1 MNQQKDIQPSADKNS
16 FYYGFIVV
24 IAAFFIMLAIY
35 GIQYTFGTFFKPIL
49 SDFGWSRALT
59 SGAFSLTWF
68 MTGIMSIVVG
78 GFNDKFGPRLVITI
92 NGLIAGIG
100 FILISQIN
108 AAWQLYLF
116 YGVMVGAGITVY
128 VPLLSTVARWFV
140 YRRTTMSGIVVTGI
154 GIGMLIAPVTS
165 NWLIENYNWRTACV
179 IIGIV
184 VLIIV
189 VSLAQFLKRDPAEV
203 GQPLFGESKITAAMA
218 DIKARAF
225 SFKEAIGTRQ
235 FWLSFIMF
243 FGFGYCLLTVLVHL
257 TPYSTDQ
264 GITATVAAKILGTI
278 GAASIVGRLA
288 LGSLG
293 DKIGNRNG
301 FIISFTFMLLSILW
315 LLTASEAWELYL
327 FAVIFGLAYGNSVAN
342 HSPLVATLFGL
353 SSHGLILG
361 FVNFGFNFGATLGP
375 IVTGYL
381 FDLTGNYQIAFIIN
395 AVICAS
401 SLLSTILLKPLK
413 QK

>member
-1 MNQQKDIQPSADKNS
+1 MNHQKDNQSSHGKND

-24 IAAFFIMLAIY
+24 AAAFFIMLIIY

-68 MTGIMSIVVG
+68 MTGLMSILVG
-78 GFNDKFGPRLVITI
+78 GLNDRFGPRLVITI
-92 NGLIAGIG
+92 NGFIAGAG
-100 FILISQIN
+100 FILISQIS
-108 AAWQLYLF
+108 AAWHLYLF
-116 YGVMVGAGITVY
+116 YGVMVGAGISVY

-140 YRRTTMSGIVVTGI
+140 HRRTTMSGIVVTGI
-154 GIGMLIAPVTS
+154 GIGMLIAPIIS
-165 NWLIENYNWRTACV
+165 NWLIVNYTWRTACI
-179 IIGIV
+179 IIGIA
-184 VLIIV
+184 VLILV
-189 VSLAQFLKRDPAEV
+189 VSAAQFLKRDPTEV
-203 GQPLFGESKITAAMA
+203 GQPLFGESKITAAIA
-218 DIKARAF
+218 DLEARAF
-225 SFKEAIGTRQ
+225 SFREAISTRQ
-235 FWLSFIMF
+235 FWLSFVMF

-264 GITATVAAKILGTI
+264 GITSATAAEILGTV
-278 GAASIVGRLA
+278 GGASIVGRLA

-315 LLTASEAWELYL
+315 LIKSGEAWSLYL
-327 FAVIFGLAYGNSVAN
+327 FAAVFGLAYGNIVAN

-375 IVTGYL
+375 IVSGYL
-381 FDLTGNYQIAFIIN
+381 FDLTGSYKIAFIIC
-395 AVICAS
+395 AVICAIG
-401 SLLSTILLKPLK
+401 LLSTMLLKPLK
-413 QK
+413 HK